1 MLHRF
6 CPNAIMMMSQYC
18 FGEKR
23 NIVYCVLRYQC
34 QRGEM
39 YLAYYS
45 IFFISGLELT
55 PRVEV
60 VSPEGKTQVRD
71 KKDVMF
77 LLFV

>member
-39 YLAYYS
+39 YLEYYS
-45 IFFISGLELT
+45 IFYLGPGI
-55 PRVEV
+55 EV

-71 KKDVMF
+71 QKDVMF